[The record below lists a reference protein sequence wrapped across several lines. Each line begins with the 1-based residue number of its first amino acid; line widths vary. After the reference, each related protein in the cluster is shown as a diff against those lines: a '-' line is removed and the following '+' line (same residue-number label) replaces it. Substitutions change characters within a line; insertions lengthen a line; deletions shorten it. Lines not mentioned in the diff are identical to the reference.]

1 MLVCNVPVIPFFAAN
16 NEEGLQ
22 RPPLLADNSGT
33 VSFKELA
40 TALSVI
46 SKGKPEEKLAYL
58 FDVYDI
64 NGDATLDKDE
74 LNKIVEQ
81 MKTVAKELGRD
92 EASIND
98 FIAGLMKKI
107 DKNGD
112 GQVSKSEWIDGGLRS
127 PSLLVLLGANQ
138 L

>member
-1 MLVCNVPVIPFFAAN
+1 
-16 NEEGLQ
+16 
-22 RPPLLADNSGT
+22 

-112 GQVSKSEWIDGGLRS
+112 GQVSKDEWVQGGLRS

-138 L
+138 I